1 MWNDLKT
8 VAHSTVHSNLEH
20 SEGLKELPK
29 LVVGLGPGPQ
39 LPTVLYSVLHEG

>member
-20 SEGLKELPK
+20 SEGLRELPK
-29 LVVGLGPGPQ
+29 LAVGLGPDHSSHCALQ
-39 LPTVLYSVLHEG
+39 RFA